1 MKDSP
6 EYTVITNLSEVIS
19 KHIPENITEIS
30 DALLKE
36 NLIPSDIMNEV
47 MKEDHTPTKKAE
59 ILLQALAK
67 EVKNDDKVLH
77 RFMAILSTYG
87 RYRLLVRMLSDFLPE
102 HGEQKHSI

>member
-19 KHIPENITEIS
+19 KHIPENVPEIS

-47 MKEDHTPTKKAE
+47 TKEDHTHTKKAE

-67 EVKNDDKVLH
+67 EVKNDAKVLH
-77 RFMAILSTYG
+77 RFMAIL
-87 RYRLLVRMLSDFLPE
+87 
-102 HGEQKHSI
+102 